1 MKKMLTL
8 ILIMIVLTGCAKHN
22 NEKKLYIKSI
32 NELKEVKKSSNKY
45 PFNLEVVLDKL
56 TDKEVRYQVIL
67 DNIEK
72 NLDEVSMI
80 AIHDKKTSDVYP
92 SIGIFDDTEN
102 LKVNKKP
109 SGIILVGYIRYEGNI
124 EDINATFKVLVKYK
138 IKGKEYKVHYV
149 TKK

>member
-1 MKKMLTL
+1 MKKILTL

-102 LKVNKKP
+102 LKVNEKP
-109 SGIILVGYIRYEGNI
+109 SGIILVGYIRYDS
-124 EDINATFKVLVKYK
+124 DIKDIDATFKVLVKYK

>member
-1 MKKMLTL
+1 MRKMLTL
-8 ILIMIVLTGCAKHN
+8 LLIMIILTGCAKHN
-22 NEKKLYIKSI
+22 NEKKLYTKSI

-109 SGIILVGYIRYEGNI
+109 SGIILVGYIRYNG
-124 EDINATFKVLVKYK
+124 DIKDIDATFKVLVKYK

>member
-8 ILIMIVLTGCAKHN
+8 LFIMIVLTGCAKHSY
-22 NEKKLYIKSI
+22 EKKEYTNSIK
-32 NELKEVKKSSNKY
+32 ELNDIKESSNKY

-72 NLDEVSMI
+72 NLDDVSMI
-80 AIHDKKTSDVYP
+80 AIHDKKTSDIYP
-92 SIGIFDDTEN
+92 SIGIFDETED

-109 SGIILVGYIRYEGNI
+109 SGIILVGYIRYSGDI
-124 EDINATFKVLVKYK
+124 EDIDATFKVLVKYK
-138 IKGKEYKVHYV
+138 TKGKEHKVYYV

>member
-1 MKKMLTL
+1 MRKMLTL
-8 ILIMIVLTGCAKHN
+8 LLIMIILTGCAKHN
-22 NEKKLYIKSI
+22 NEKKLYTKSI

-92 SIGIFDDTEN
+92 SIGIFDDTED

-109 SGIILVGYIRYEGNI
+109 SGIILVGYIRYDGDI
-124 EDINATFKVLVKYK
+124 EDINANFKVLVKYK